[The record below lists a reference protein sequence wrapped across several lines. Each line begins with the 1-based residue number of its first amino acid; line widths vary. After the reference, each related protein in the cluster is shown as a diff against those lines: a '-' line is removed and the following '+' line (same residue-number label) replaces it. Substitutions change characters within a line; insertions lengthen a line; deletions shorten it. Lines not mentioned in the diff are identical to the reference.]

1 MDLTVITTLYAL
13 SVLAGWLWLTYEAF
27 EYMAGR
33 RA

>member
-1 MDLTVITTLYAL
+1 MITLTTLYAL
-13 SVLAGWLWLTYEAF
+13 SVLAGWLWMTYEAF